1 MDLKNLTA
9 FRTNHRPGE
18 TYLLYYENPA
28 NPHTFYDDACCQY
41 YLVRLLHSLR
51 HLHLALHAYCIT
63 PAELCLL
70 VTPGTPTGIVRM
82 WNSVAAQYREYYG
95 NRFGRDPGNIC
106 SSFSSVRIAGF
117 EQTLN
122 AQKYVERLPLAR
134 NLSQHPGTHRWSS
147 YCSNAFGAGVS
158 QLTCHRHFKCFLEQA
173 GHCYSSYREFVAAPF
188 TTRQL
193 ADLGFSGNTAEMP
206 LQI

>member
-1 MDLKNLTA
+1 MDLENLAGFT
-9 FRTNHRPGE
+9 TKHRPGE
-18 TYLLYYENPA
+18 TYLVYYENHS
-28 NPHTFYDDACCQY
+28 NPQAFYDDACCQF
-41 YLVRLLHSLR
+41 YLVRLLHCLR

-63 PAELCLL
+63 PAELGLL

-82 WNSVAAQYREYYG
+82 WHSLAAQYREYYG
-95 NRFGRDPGNIC
+95 FRFDRDPGKLC
-106 SSFSSVRIAGF
+106 SSFSSGRITSF

-147 YCSNAFGAGVS
+147 YCSNAFGTGVS
-158 QLTCHRHFKCFLEQA
+158 QLTCHRHFKSFLEQS
-173 GHCYSSYREFVAAPF
+173 GHGYSNYREFVAMPF

-193 ADLGFSGNTAEMP
+193 ADLGIGDNTEQRT